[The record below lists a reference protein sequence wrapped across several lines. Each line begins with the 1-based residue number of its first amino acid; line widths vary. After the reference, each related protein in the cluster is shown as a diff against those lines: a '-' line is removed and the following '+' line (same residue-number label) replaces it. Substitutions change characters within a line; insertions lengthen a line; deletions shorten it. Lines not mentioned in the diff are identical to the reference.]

1 MDTRNKDFPET
12 RLAEAARV
20 DTPATNR
27 SAWDEL
33 FTDSS
38 PEMRPP
44 IARAIARAIARDP
57 IDPSH
62 ALEVAIRAAKDAGAI
77 LREMLPIAVVRE
89 KSPKDLVTDADV
101 AAQQAIWNVV
111 AQHYPEHRFLGE
123 EDSVEAN
130 AKNELSS
137 SRWQWV
143 VDPLDGTTNFA
154 HGLRNFSVSIAL
166 MHPFGDP
173 SENGYLASR
182 CGLGVVY
189 DPMADE
195 MFAAIAGRGASLNG
209 VPIACSRCERLNKAL
224 IAASFPPQ
232 LHRDSKEIQQFV
244 EILLECQ
251 SVRRLGSAALNL
263 CYVGAGRLDGY
274 WGGRLKAWD
283 IAAGALIAT
292 EAGSHLSLHHGEPF
306 DPWNGQILA
315 AATPALQRELIDCL
329 AKSPNTLADH

>member
-1 MDTRNKDFPET
+1 MLMDTRNKEFRGTQAPQAT
-12 RLAEAARV
+12 PVEA
-20 DTPATNR
+20 P
-27 SAWDEL
+27 SAVASANWEDL

-38 PEMRPP
+38 PTPP
-44 IARAIARAIARDP
+44 DRTAP
-57 IDPSH
+57 NPLDPSR
-62 ALEVAIRAAKDAGAI
+62 ALEVAIRAAREAGAI
-77 LREMLPIAVVRE
+77 LRRMLPIAVVRE

-101 AAQQAIWNVV
+101 AAQNAILNVIT
-111 AQHYPEHRFLGE
+111 QCFPEHQFLGE
-123 EDSVEAN
+123 EDAHGSTPR
-130 AKNELSS
+130 KELSN

-166 MHPFGDP
+166 MHQFGNP
-173 SENGYLASR
+173 IANGYQMSR
-182 CGLGVVY
+182 CALGVVY

-195 MFAAIAGRGASLNG
+195 MFTAIAGRGASLNG
-209 VPIACSRCERLNKAL
+209 EPMACSRCERLNKAL
-224 IAASFPPQ
+224 VAASFPPQ
-232 LHRDSKEIQQFV
+232 LQRDSREIQQFL

-263 CYVGAGRLDGY
+263 CYVGAGRLDAY

-292 EAGSHLSLHHGEPF
+292 EAGSHLSLHLGEPF

-329 AKSPNTLADH
+329 AKAPKALDGG